1 MSARS
6 LGPAQIGGIV
16 GWFCFFPSSTNE
28 AWRGLIWLKEGEAK
42 APTRKSYNGKF
53 PILITVLK
61 RITRG
66 HETHCWWLSE
76 YFFWVLGLN
85 SYHHHFVW
93 VETNSP
99 RNMLVPSESES
110 GTRQMRATKMCNG
123 RSLWGHFFTARFFF
137 SRELSSNAKDPRG
150 ELVRRDHVCS
160 LSLFLIL
167 RAVGCQ
173 FQVVL
178 KALRIKGC
186 HEWAIDQKKHLRNWA
201 QSTTDRPEE
210 WDSVTWSRLLRDVKP
225 ESLWA
230 SWVMSPNPSGPV
242 RQLIS
247 PSEVQDDELGR
258 RRRAAGAA
266 RWAIRMPSSLTKWGF
281 QQKNGRHRDFLME
294 QNWGRN

>member
-1 MSARS
+1 M
-6 LGPAQIGGIV
+6 
-16 GWFCFFPSSTNE
+16 
-28 AWRGLIWLKEGEAK
+28 
-42 APTRKSYNGKF
+42 
-53 PILITVLK
+53 
-61 RITRG
+61 
-66 HETHCWWLSE
+66 
-76 YFFWVLGLN
+76 LGLN

-110 GTRQMRATKMCNG
+110 GTRPMRATKMCNG

-201 QSTTDRPEE
+201 QSTTDR
-210 WDSVTWSRLLRDVKP
+210 R
-225 ESLWA
+225 
-230 SWVMSPNPSGPV
+230 
-242 RQLIS
+242 
-247 PSEVQDDELGR
+247 
-258 RRRAAGAA
+258 
-266 RWAIRMPSSLTKWGF
+266 
-281 QQKNGRHRDFLME
+281 KNETL
-294 QNWGRN
+294 